1 MLRTVVID
9 AEEHPRKILSKLL
22 QKNCPDVEILALCST
37 TAEAEEAIYKHRPNL
52 IFLDVEMP
60 VATGLDLIMHLK
72 ESSFEIIFT
81 TVFEKY
87 AIQAMRFSALDFLV
101 KPFVSDDVLMSVRRI
116 DYKITRQQQREQ
128 IGALLHNMNYLNA
141 DKKITLPTLT
151 GLEFVAL
158 GNIIRCESDNTYTIF
173 YLADKTRIVV
183 SKSIGEYEAMLTD
196 YHFFRIHQSHL
207 INLRYVRSY
216 KRGNGGTITME
227 DNSVVD
233 VSRRRK
239 EQLISRLSL
248 I

>member
-1 MLRTVVID
+1 M
-9 AEEHPRKILSKLL
+9 
-22 QKNCPDVEILALCST
+22 
-37 TAEAEEAIYKHRPNL
+37 
-52 IFLDVEMP
+52 
-60 VATGLDLIMHLK
+60 
-72 ESSFEIIFT
+72 
-81 TVFEKY
+81 
-87 AIQAMRFSALDFLV
+87 
-101 KPFVSDDVLMSVRRI
+101 MSVRRI

-239 EQLISRLSL
+239 EQLISRLAL

>member
-151 GLEFVAL
+151 GLEF
-158 GNIIRCESDNTYTIF
+158 
-173 YLADKTRIVV
+173 
-183 SKSIGEYEAMLTD
+183 
-196 YHFFRIHQSHL
+196 FRIHQSHL

-239 EQLISRLSL
+239 EQLISRLAL

>member
-239 EQLISRLSL
+239 EQLISRLAL